1 MNYLL
6 LEVIGQREYRGH
18 KPGERFVTRI
28 DPALERGI
36 NRGNVRVIGEVDPG
50 VREGD
55 FGLPDDWPRPAADAA
70 NTEAPKGA
78 SFVSEGGKK

>member
-1 MNYLL
+1 VKYLY
-6 LEVIGQREYRGH
+6 LEVIGRREYRGH
-18 KPGERFVTRI
+18 RPGTRFVTNV

-36 NRGNVRVIGEVDPG
+36 ARGNVRVIAEVDAG
-50 VREGD
+50 VKAGTY
-55 FGLPDDWPRPAADAA
+55 GLPPDWPRSAADAA